1 MFMRRTYR
9 ILLSLICV
17 LITVPALSRAADFN
31 LKNSS
36 TTAVFDENGLTSV
49 KDLTSGA
56 EVSFTLDDWSL
67 TLDGVTL
74 RSQESRPRIRK
85 TGADEITYGYQ
96 FSGYQIEAVYR
107 LKPGWRFVTKQL
119 KVLHT
124 HNPGFAV
131 HQITPVNVTLK
142 DAVGSAFIPSNYEAQ
157 IGQTIAQTRKRLPGR
172 DYGAFLRLPENNG
185 AMLVVQNPYLDVE
198 HHGQSVT
205 ITYAPEMQWQ
215 AAWGTFASD
224 IVCIGPYHLS
234 GQRLPREMAL
244 EWKLPPSSTPDDGM
258 DRAEIAAFTDCV
270 HAFLIDSS
278 PAPIS
283 VEVGWTLNDY
293 QIDTGTLEGMAEYKR
308 ILDTTSELGIQTLLY
323 APGNS
328 KLSERT
334 KNMDTW
340 GWEYVLWLN
349 LGQKIRSGTWNP
361 AKDPIP
367 ESATKMVAYAK
378 QKNVGLLA
386 YVYPSVPFAHDSSWL
401 VKRPKEE
408 ADGFDYASLGSRK
421 FQDYLIRNLVVFQQ
435 RTGIAGYSFDYTW
448 LNLSGS
454 SSYAQWY
461 GWRRV
466 MESLRRAS
474 PHIVIDGRQ
483 SYQMYGP
490 WSWLAGSYPHPTG
503 ADEQPESFQPYPDLH
518 FDRVS
523 ADRTRFVN
531 YWYRNYQ
538 FAPAEVIPGYA
549 THQTERSMNVPPDS
563 ETDGHPRKTKM
574 IYTRDRTRD
583 WDYLGFRYSFLS
595 SIATGGWNNVVD
607 MIPARDSEEAKH
619 FSAADK
625 TWIREWLNWTTQHKE
640 YVRHT
645 RTILQQ
651 PAVGH
656 VDGTSMIV
664 GDRGYLFLFNPNYRS
679 LPADF
684 HLDATIGLAHGEKF
698 LLREVYPQRG
708 RLLGKP
714 GVGLWSFADEVRL
727 SLDGTSATAF
737 ELIPAQSFAQPIIL
751 NAASDRAFSTKP
763 TAVLT
768 GNTLSLTHI
777 AGEPG
782 TQQEIGV
789 LLPTAIHIQ
798 KMSVNGEAVEPMQ
811 TGHYVSAEL
820 HFSGSRFAHS
830 QQVSLAPDMEG
841 ALKGAFVVPQR
852 ILAQLANRK
861 KAWPIPWTSE
871 DYETTWL
878 APERLLLF
886 VQIAEASDEMPISA
900 TLDGQPLPLTR
911 AYSSTRVHSPSFV
924 GFYADLSKIAPD
936 TQHSFTL
943 DLPRLKPG
951 QFQGLFFDNV
961 EPQFTEELTH

>member
-1 MFMRRTYR
+1 MFMRHTYR
-9 ILLSLICV
+9 ILLSSTCL
-17 LITVPALSRAADFN
+17 LLAVPALSRAADFN

-36 TTAVFDENGLTSV
+36 TTAVFDEDGLRSV
-49 KDLTSGA
+49 KDLASGA
-56 EVSFTLDDWSL
+56 EVGFTSDAW
-67 TLDGVTL
+67 TLKIDGVTL
-74 RSQESRPRIRK
+74 HSQESKPRVSR
-85 TGADEITYGYQ
+85 TGPDEITYDYQ
-96 FSGYQIEAVYR
+96 SSGYQVEAVYKI
-107 LKPGWRFVTKQL
+107 KPGWHFVTKQL
-119 KVLHT
+119 KILHT
-124 HNPGFAV
+124 PNPSFTI
-131 HQITPVNVTLK
+131 HQITPVSMTIK
-142 DAVGSAFIPSNYEAQ
+142 DAVSSAFIPSNYEPQ
-157 IGQTIAQTRKRLPGR
+157 VGQTIEQTRKRLPGK
-172 DYGAFLRLPENNG
+172 DYGAFLRLPESSG
-185 AMLVVQNPYLDVE
+185 AMLVVQNPYLEVE
-198 HHGQSVT
+198 QHGQSVT
-205 ITYAPEMQWQ
+205 IAYPPEMQWQ
-215 AAWGTFASD
+215 ADWGTFASD
-224 IVCIGPYHLS
+224 TVCIGSYHLT
-234 GQRLPREMAL
+234 GQRLPHEMAL
-244 EWKLPPSSTPDDGM
+244 EWKLPPSITPDDGM

-270 HAFLIDSS
+270 HAFLIDPS

-293 QIDTGTLEGMAEYKR
+293 QIDAGTPEGVAEYKR
-308 ILDTTSELGIQTLLY
+308 IFDTTSQLGIQTLLY

-328 KLSERT
+328 KLAERSKST
-334 KNMDTW
+334 DSW
-340 GWEYVLWLN
+340 SWEYVLWLN
-349 LGQKIRSGTWNP
+349 LGQKIRSGTWDP
-361 AKDPIP
+361 AKDPMP
-367 ESATKMVAYAK
+367 ESVTKMVAYAK
-378 QKNVGLLA
+378 QRNVSLLA

-408 ADGFDYASLGSRK
+408 ADGLSYASLGSRK
-421 FQDYLIRNLVVFQQ
+421 FQDYLIHTLVVFQQ

-503 ADEQPESFQPYPDLH
+503 TDEQPESFLPYPDLH

-538 FAPAEVIPGYA
+538 FAPAEIIPGYA
-549 THQTERSMNVPPDS
+549 THQTERSRNAPADS
-563 ETDGHPRKTKM
+563 ETTGHSPKVKM
-574 IYTRDRTRD
+574 MYARDRVRD

-595 SIATGGWNNVVD
+595 SIGTGGWNNVVD
-607 MIPARDSEEAKH
+607 MIPARDPEEAKH
-619 FSAADK
+619 FSVADK
-625 TWIREWLNWTTQHKE
+625 TWIRDWLNWTIQHKE

-651 PAVGH
+651 PAVGN

-664 GDRGYLFLFNPNYRS
+664 GNRGYLFLFNPNYRS
-679 LPADF
+679 LTAAF
-684 HLDATIGLAHGEKF
+684 HLDATIGLTNGDKF

-714 GVGLWSFADEVRL
+714 GAGLWSFADEVHL
-727 SLDGTSATAF
+727 TLDGTSATVF
-737 ELIPAQSFAQPIIL
+737 ELIPAQSSAQPIIL
-751 NAASDRAFSTKP
+751 NAASDNSSSSKP
-763 TAVLT
+763 AAVLT
-768 GNTLSLTHI
+768 GSTLSLSHI

-789 LLPTAIHIQ
+789 LLPTAIHIE
-798 KMSVNGEAVEPMQ
+798 KMSVNGRAVEPTQ
-811 TGHYVSAEL
+811 TGRYVSAGL
-820 HFSGSRFAHS
+820 HFSGARFAHS
-830 QQVSLAPDMEG
+830 QQISLTPDTEG
-841 ALKGAFVVPQR
+841 MLKGTFLVPKR
-852 ILAQLANRK
+852 IVTQLANRE
-861 KAWPIPWTSE
+861 KAWPIPWTRE

-886 VQIAEASDEMPISA
+886 VQVAEASDEMQISA

-911 AYSSTRVHSPSFV
+911 AYSSIRVHSPSFV

-936 TQHSFTL
+936 SQHSFTL
-943 DLPRLKPG
+943 NLPRLKPG
-951 QFQGLFFDNV
+951 QFQGVFFDNV